1 MIHASHVGGTIA
13 RKRGMAPFS
22 APPRSSEPLMAR
34 ILRHL
39 GADPEFAD
47 AVLGDLAEE
56 YTYRTERDGRNSARW
71 WYAGEAIRSAP
82 HFVRSWYRYSQ
93 VHARGQ
99 IVAVF
104 AGIAATSFVVVLA
117 IVTRD
122 GPPARLEFGASNEI
136 VINNEDPVH
145 IPVQVLDARGHTL
158 KQSGMRFRYISG
170 APIRMSQNGI
180 VTCGVVSDALVRVS
194 VSDLSRDFL
203 IRCRPIRMMD
213 ILNFDDFIEGDP
225 PTRLN
230 LVAQAPDGRSVGLV
244 AGTLIVTD
252 TTVAALDGLYLR
264 PKKPGSTQVVVF
276 AGDRKAVLRVEVLK
290 RMDSPMNLKPFQAF
304 SAQLEMHTGET
315 KRWSIG
321 RGLHIFSLD
330 DGAGTEPITS
340 RNTAAPGL
348 TLASLNANCVEIGSH
363 QRVMC
368 AALKDAE
375 VIVYAPRRGT
385 ADAVFKDRLVIRR
398 LED

>member
-1 MIHASHVGGTIA
+1 M
-13 RKRGMAPFS
+13 
-22 APPRSSEPLMAR
+22 
-34 ILRHL
+34 LRHL
-39 GADPEFAD
+39 GADPDFAD

-56 YTYRTERDGRNSARW
+56 YAYRTERDGSSSARC

-82 HFVRSWYRYSQ
+82 HFVRSWYRYAQ

-136 VINNEDPVH
+136 VINNEEPVH
-145 IPVQVLDARGHTL
+145 IPVRVLDARGHTL
-158 KQSGMRFRYISG
+158 EQPGMRFRYLSG
-170 APIRMSQNGI
+170 APIRMSANGI
-180 VTCGVVSDALVRVS
+180 VTCSYMADALVRVS
-194 VSDLSRDFL
+194 VGDLNRDFL

-213 ILNFDDFIEGDP
+213 VLNFGDFIEGDP

-230 LVAQAPDGRSVGLV
+230 LVAQSPDGRSVGLV
-244 AGTLIVTD
+244 AGTMTVTD
-252 TTVAALDGLYLR
+252 TTVASLDGLYLR
-264 PKKPGSTQVVVF
+264 PRAPGFTRVIVS
-276 AGDRKAVLRVEVLK
+276 AGDRNAVLPVEVLK
-290 RMDSPMNLKPFQAF
+290 RRNTPSDLKPFQAF
-304 SAQLEMHTGET
+304 SAPLEMHTGET
-315 KRWSIG
+315 KRWSVG

-330 DGAGTEPITS
+330 DGAGTEPLPS

-368 AALKDAE
+368 AALK
-375 VIVYAPRRGT
+375 
-385 ADAVFKDRLVIRR
+385 
-398 LED
+398 